1 MQVFL
6 QCFSLLHVL
15 GEHVA
20 VEYWSTCKDIE
31 YWRRVAEAG
40 DWEAYYITYFQ
51 QGPVKLYQHMLSLLS
66 GHRGVN
72 YSSQGLSSD
81 STSSSSSLCVC
92 SHTEDRCDEGMAD
105 AIGEDLDPPPGRQ

>member
-1 MQVFL
+1 MGRLRETLADETLMQVF
-6 QCFSLLHVL
+6 QQSFSLLHLL

-51 QGPVKLYQHMLSLLS
+51 QGPVKLYHHLLSLLT

-72 YSSQGLSSD
+72 YSSQGQSSETTLCTFVNNFMLS
-81 STSSSSSLCVC
+81 
-92 SHTEDRCDEGMAD
+92 HE
-105 AIGEDLDPPPGRQ
+105 